1 MAPNGF
7 IGRIS
12 TLKKKAKEIGILC
25 DVPVA
30 VVCYGID
37 GNFHTWPEEKE
48 ECMNTV
54 LAIKETTRREKKIN
68 LSDFLE
74 SKKSK
79 KLKQETVGKVSAD
92 YKIDRL
98 VQQLNDKVEAL
109 VTENEL
115 LGFQRFLDDKLK
127 LLENKKR
134 SSHQGS
140 TEVN

>member
-12 TLKKKAKEIGILC
+12 TLKKKAKELGILC

-30 VVCYGID
+30 LVCYGID

-48 ECMNTV
+48 ECMNTI
-54 LAIKETTRREKKIN
+54 LAIKQSTRREKKVH

-74 SKKSK
+74 SKK
-79 KLKQETVGKVSAD
+79 LKQETGKVSAD
-92 YKIDRL
+92 CKIDRL
-98 VQQLNDKVEAL
+98 VHQLNHNVEGL

-115 LGFQRFLDDKLK
+115 LGFQRFLEDKLK

-134 SSHQGS
+134 RLQTH
-140 TEVN
+140 N